1 MDACLFRLGRSN
13 DQVRVRKN
21 GTRASSSSV
30 TTQKEMSVPAP
41 SINIYRH
48 RFHFHPQLCTFVLLF
63 LHRSLTLSLPTLS
76 LVKRMAS
83 NDNNG
88 KCKLEEEA
96 ETSAARKRLWL
107 SDYDGGDDVSS
118 DSQHEDTN
126 EEVSLEESSMNQVNT
141 SEDK

>member
-1 MDACLFRLGRSN
+1 
-13 DQVRVRKN
+13 
-21 GTRASSSSV
+21 
-30 TTQKEMSVPAP
+30 
-41 SINIYRH
+41 
-48 RFHFHPQLCTFVLLF
+48 
-63 LHRSLTLSLPTLS
+63 
-76 LVKRMAS
+76 MAS

-107 SDYDGGDDVSS
+107 SDYDGGDDVSF